1 MVFLLC
7 LLAPPGIRI
16 ESTLPS
22 TRARVTAT
30 VGGRMALCVQGES
43 PLDRST
49 HWARGAL
56 QIRTFDISHV
66 TDCLQCTCLEGL
78 LDAGFS
84 LSLGSP
90 PKETR
95 YSAFIVG
102 AVDNCD
108 CVEDLGFMSFLVI
121 DGVTFGD
128 KGTYTFNIV
137 SGIYD
142 KREDFTIA
150 EPGRHVVKSSFT
162 STPPLYFCHS

>member
-1 MVFLLC
+1 VFLLC
-7 LLAPPGIRI
+7 LLAQPGIRI

-22 TRARVTAT
+22 TRTRVTAA
-30 VGGRMALCVQGES
+30 VGERMALCVQGES

-56 QIRTFDISHV
+56 QIGTFDISHV
-66 TDCLQCTCLEGL
+66 TDCLQCTCLEDL
-78 LDAGFS
+78 LDAD
-84 LSLGSP
+84 LSLGSSP
-90 PKETR
+90 NETR

-128 KGTYTFNIV
+128 EGTYTFNIV

-142 KREDFTIA
+142 NHEDFTIA
-150 EPGRHVVKSSFT
+150 EPGGPCCER
-162 STPPLYFCHS
+162 

>member
-22 TRARVTAT
+22 RRARVTAT
-30 VGGRMALCVQGES
+30 VGERMALCVQGES

-66 TDCLQCTCLEGL
+66 TDCLQCTCLEDL
-78 LDAGFS
+78 LDAGFN
-84 LSLGSP
+84 LSLGPSP
-90 PKETR
+90 NETR

-128 KGTYTFNIV
+128 EGTYTFNIV

-142 KREDFTIA
+142 KREDFIIA
-150 EPGRHVVKSSFT
+150 EPGR
-162 STPPLYFCHS
+162 PCCER